1 MADPAPNQTK
11 KHSRWKI
18 SLLLIVILLAAA
30 FLYFLPTIKG
40 YANVG
45 SSYAAHVTC
54 SCRHIG
60 GRTLEDCEK
69 DFEAGMELV
78 SVSEDAEKKR
88 VEASFPLFGHEVAEY
103 RKGYGCIVLTE
114 KEREAE

>member
-1 MADPAPNQTK
+1 MTDLPANPPK
-11 KHSRWKI
+11 RRSKWKI
-18 SLLLIVILLAAA
+18 ALLLIAILLLAA
-30 FLYFLPTIKG
+30 FLYFRPVIQG

-54 SCRHIG
+54 SCRYIG
-60 GRTLEDCEK
+60 GRSLEDCEK
-69 DFEAGMELV
+69 DFEKGMELI

-88 VEASFPLFGHEVAEY
+88 IEATFPLFGYEVAEY
-103 RKGYGCIVLTE
+103 REGYGCMVLTE